1 MNQVEGSIYL
11 FALINPTHQDFL
23 MTLQSALANRIDSL
37 GGLPF
42 DKFRGFRTLAR
53 SADAPYR
60 FVDGELIEQF
70 LACPH
75 AVQEEIVAEVGTGDV
90 EEVKGMIEA
99 LRRLH

>member
-1 MNQVEGSIYL
+1 
-11 FALINPTHQDFL
+11 
-23 MTLQSALANRIDSL
+23 MTLQSAIASRVDSL

-42 DKFRGFRTLAR
+42 DKFRGFRTLVR
-53 SADAPYR
+53 SANAPYR

-70 LACPH
+70 LTCELRL
-75 AVQEEIVAEVGTGDV
+75 QEEIVAEVGSGDV